1 MLMSVEE
8 FKTYVDTDMA
18 DVALEAR
25 LRALE
30 LLIRAHTHNNFQK
43 RGYQARASITGA
55 ALEASAPLP
64 FNDPDHG
71 KPVERGIVHGEQCVR
86 CDLCRKGRTDGRTG
100 SSLHSGRV
108 SDGCKNGSGQYA
120 EMGFGEPR

>member
-64 FNDPDHG
+64 FKIGDTIQITESLWNEG
-71 KPVERGIVHGEQCVR
+71 LFTVNSVSGATCAVKEE
-86 CDLCRKGRTDGRTG
+86 LTD
-100 SSLHSGRV
+100 
-108 SDGCKNGSGQYA
+108 
-120 EMGFGEPR
+120 EPEVL